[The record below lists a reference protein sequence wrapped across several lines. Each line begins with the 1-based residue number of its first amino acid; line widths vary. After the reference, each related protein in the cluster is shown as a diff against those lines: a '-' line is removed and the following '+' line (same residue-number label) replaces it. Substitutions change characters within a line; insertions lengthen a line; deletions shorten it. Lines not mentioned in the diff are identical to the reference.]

1 MEVDQAAAEAVRA
14 ITRLCELGPTGVH
27 VLQVQHAYSQ
37 LTSAQPPIHRPLCL
51 TSLSR
56 ELLVLLFAF
65 CDPRTLGMLE
75 QTAKGFNADSTPGA
89 VHDAVRLRLK
99 QQFGGSAEL
108 CVPTWPQLLY
118 TREAIVEWHQEDPQ
132 ESTDSRRL
140 AWQRVVQ
147 QGAAA
152 TVLAEEHTFNKV
164 YHTCLYLSLRIRTHP
179 DVCGDTATWLEGLLE
194 LVESTGDL
202 CHGPTSGVRAMLRA
216 GLVPAL
222 VEQLLSGTDE
232 CRLLCMYVPC
242 CPPHSRPNLACAKR
256 AVGVCLLLLVKGSLA
271 GAQLLPCLPCVA
283 RTVQAATPQ
292 LFWQLG

>member
-1 MEVDQAAAEAVRA
+1 
-14 ITRLCELGPTGVH
+14 
-27 VLQVQHAYSQ
+27 
-37 LTSAQPPIHRPLCL
+37 
-51 TSLSR
+51 
-56 ELLVLLFAF
+56 
-65 CDPRTLGMLE
+65 MLE
-75 QTAKGFNADSTPGA
+75 QTAKGFNADSTPGV
-89 VHDAVRLRLK
+89 VHDAVRLRFK
-99 QQFGGSAEL
+99 QQFGGAEL

-118 TREAIVEWHQEDPQ
+118 SREAIVEWHQEDPQ

-179 DVCGDTATWLEGLLE
+179 DVCGDTATWLDGLLE

-222 VEQLLSGTDE
+222 VEQLLSGSDE
-232 CRLLCMYVPC
+232 CRFVC
-242 CPPHSRPNLACAKR
+242 SISLASTPLTR
-256 AVGVCLLLLVKGSLA
+256 CLLLVVMGSLT
-271 GAQLLPCLPCVA
+271 GAQLQPCLPCVA
-283 RTVQAATPQ
+283 HTVQAATQQ